1 MSKYVYP
8 RMPRSEI
15 VSILANAQI
24 VEISENDLLKPNT
37 EFISELYVRILIFV
51 DFLNEEDH
59 GQVEFDALE
68 QLENPDLHVDSAKI
82 VKLCNRMKEV
92 MASLECPKRFTLKDL
107 IKPDTDRTE
116 LFISALLN
124 YCVHK
129 DAKMELLSSMFNE
142 LTLLRE
148 QRQEWEDKITEL
160 NAEIAKYN
168 EARERDLPLVQAVDV
183 KVKELHQTIAGLNNH
198 QASLRASLRK
208 LKEKNGELDGK
219 ISCAEFALVQCVQEN
234 ANLRSKVVQ
243 SPEKLQR
250 TLEEKKSVREEAKNK
265 ERLAMQSFQ
274 EKTATV
280 EVYLKVLK
288 KMKKCF
294 DQMQAIQEQVNSAK
308 SVDKEYKVLRAKLS
322 DEVVLDKSLEAKLLE
337 RQGRLE
343 ELEETKKQLEKER
356 DVRCEEAFKKF
367 NQVKMEVESQR
378 RHLEARQ
385 KNVEAVVSKVDAVT
399 SKSKLVKEAAAAQQ
413 QELLLKC
420 EEVVKEFQEYNN
432 RLCNSVPMDLAKR
445 MGCIAVE

>member
-37 EFISELYVRILIFV
+37 EFISELYIRILIFV

-68 QLENPDLHVDSAKI
+68 QLENPDLHVDSAKV

-168 EARERDLPLVQAVDV
+168 EARERELPLVQAVDV

-219 ISCAEFALVQCVQEN
+219 
-234 ANLRSKVVQ
+234 
-243 SPEKLQR
+243 
-250 TLEEKKSVREEAKNK
+250 VRLLIA
-265 ERLAMQSFQ
+265 RPF
-274 EKTATV
+274 
-280 EVYLKVLK
+280 EV
-288 KMKKCF
+288 CF
-294 DQMQAIQEQVNSAK
+294 DS
-308 SVDKEYKVLRAKLS
+308 
-322 DEVVLDKSLEAKLLE
+322 
-337 RQGRLE
+337 G
-343 ELEETKKQLEKER
+343 T
-356 DVRCEEAFKKF
+356 
-367 NQVKMEVESQR
+367 
-378 RHLEARQ
+378 
-385 KNVEAVVSKVDAVT
+385 
-399 SKSKLVKEAAAAQQ
+399 
-413 QELLLKC
+413 
-420 EEVVKEFQEYNN
+420 
-432 RLCNSVPMDLAKR
+432 
-445 MGCIAVE
+445 

>member
-1 MSKYVYP
+1 
-8 RMPRSEI
+8 
-15 VSILANAQI
+15 
-24 VEISENDLLKPNT
+24 
-37 EFISELYVRILIFV
+37 
-51 DFLNEEDH
+51 
-59 GQVEFDALE
+59 
-68 QLENPDLHVDSAKI
+68 
-82 VKLCNRMKEV
+82 
-92 MASLECPKRFTLKDL
+92 
-107 IKPDTDRTE
+107 
-116 LFISALLN
+116 
-124 YCVHK
+124 
-129 DAKMELLSSMFNE
+129 
-142 LTLLRE
+142 
-148 QRQEWEDKITEL
+148 
-160 NAEIAKYN
+160 
-168 EARERDLPLVQAVDV
+168 
-183 KVKELHQTIAGLNNH
+183 
-198 QASLRASLRK
+198 
-208 LKEKNGELDGK
+208 
-219 ISCAEFALVQCVQEN
+219 
-234 ANLRSKVVQ
+234 
-243 SPEKLQR
+243 
-250 TLEEKKSVREEAKNK
+250 
-265 ERLAMQSFQ
+265 MQSFQ

-280 EVYLKVLK
+280 EVYSKVLK

-308 SVDKEYKVLRAKLS
+308 SVDKEYKALRAKLS

-378 RHLEARQ
+378 RDLEARQ

-399 SKSKLVKEAAAAQQ
+399 SKSKSVKEASVAQQ